1 MFIYAIRRFNLFVI
15 TLMIL
20 TLVGYSILRL
30 DPTSPWA
37 ISDFWQGWTLYLQEI
52 SQLDF
57 GSTAQGTPVFDE
69 VKVVFTATLELC
81 FFAFILALCIGLPL
95 GTIAGM
101 RQNKWADRLISF
113 FSMAGYSA
121 PLFWVA
127 LLLVML
133 FSLRLE
139 WLPISGRYNL
149 LYDIPQITGFAMI
162 DAWLSDSPNREEAFT
177 SVVMHL
183 ILPALVLALAPTTHF
198 IRLMRASVADVIGKN
213 YIRVAKIKGLSK
225 VEIIFEHV
233 LRNAIPPIIPLI
245 GVQLSSMLTFAI
257 ITESIFNWPGIG
269 RWLLDAVSNRD
280 YVSIQA
286 GVMVVAT
293 FVLATQILSE
303 LVGTLINPLARKEW
317 YAKY

>member
-37 ISDFWQGWTLYLQEI
+37 ISDFWQGWMQYLHEI

-95 GTIAGM
+95 GTLAGM
-101 RQNKWADRLISF
+101 RQNKWSDRLISF

-183 ILPALVLALAPTTHF
+183 ILPSLVLALAPTTHF
-198 IRLMRASVADVIGKN
+198 IRLMRASVADVIGNN

>member
-1 MFIYAIRRFNLFVI
+1 MFIYAIRRFNLFII

-37 ISDFWQGWTLYLQEI
+37 ISDFWQGWWLYLQEI
-52 SQLDF
+52 SHLNF
-57 GSTAQGTPVFDE
+57 GTTAQGQPVFEE

-95 GTIAGM
+95 GTLAGV

-149 LYDIPQITGFAMI
+149 LYDIPHITGFAMI
-162 DAWLSDSPNREEAFT
+162 DAWLSNNPNREAAFA

-183 ILPALVLALAPTTHF
+183 VLPALVLALAPTTHF
-198 IRLMRASVADVIGKN
+198 IRIMRASVADVIGNN

-225 VEIIFEHV
+225 MEIILQHV

-286 GVMVVAT
+286 GVMVVAS

-303 LVGTLINPLARKEW
+303 LIGTVINPLARKEW